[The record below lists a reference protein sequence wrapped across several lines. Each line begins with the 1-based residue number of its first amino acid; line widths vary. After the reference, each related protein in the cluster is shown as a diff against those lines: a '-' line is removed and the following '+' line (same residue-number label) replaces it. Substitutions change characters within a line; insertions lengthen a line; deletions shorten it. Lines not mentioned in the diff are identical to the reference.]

1 MDLRQLIAKMDQI
14 EEGPSWLN
22 EPDWLNED
30 DQLDEDP
37 LLLVGLGMGLK
48 WLWDKYQQSQA
59 EAEAAKKAAEDAKRA
74 GDAAEAARLAAE
86 AAKKAQEAAADKERA
101 VEANGSKCKAKVG
114 QVSAYI
120 GQLDDMLKK
129 AAAKKAAGPAPGPYN
144 QPKQEAVCAKCG
156 VKYSEHNAK
165 HLFEPKAVIGSGSV
179 AQGPAR
185 DGVPATKDN
194 IAAKPAAATQ
204 YPSAKESINFN
215 SSIANALIESF
226 GYDTPQKKS
235 QVNEWSKQDT
245 GDTIRAGYN
254 GLTFGAGDN
263 ITAGIR
269 SAFGKDTYAQAL
281 EKERA
286 ETNRAQ
292 ARSPELGTIT
302 VPGLKIGDREIWGKK
317 EFKPTAYDAANLVGA
332 VAVPIPG
339 VGLAGQAA
347 ARGVK
352 AVAGTGKVAK
362 AAAGTAGLTGEL
374 AATYG
379 ALKGA
384 EHFLDKHTVTTLVT
398 AKGGDVRL
406 GLAQAAMGMD
416 DKEVDGKMGPLTRA
430 ALEIVQ
436 DEKKLPVTGK
446 LDNATAKVLG
456 V

>member
-14 EEGPSWLN
+14 EEGPAWLQ

-30 DQLDEDP
+30 DQVNEDP

-59 EAEAAKKAAEDAKRA
+59 EAEAARKAAEDAKRA

-86 AAKKAQEAAADKERA
+86 AAKKAQEAADDKRRA
-101 VEANGSKCKAKVG
+101 EEANGSKCKAKVG
-114 QVSAYI
+114 QASAYI
-120 GQLDDMLKK
+120 SQLDDMLKK
-129 AAAKKAAGPAPGPYN
+129 EAAKKAAGPVPGPFN
-144 QPKQEAVCAKCG
+144 QPKQPGHDVSG
-156 VKYSEHNAK
+156 
-165 HLFEPKAVIGSGSV
+165 PKTVIGSGPI
-179 AQGPAR
+179 AQGR
-185 DGVPATKDN
+185 DVPRD
-194 IAAKPAAATQ
+194 KPAGGIAQ
-204 YPSAKESINFN
+204 YPSAKESIEFN

-263 ITAGIR
+263 ITAGIK

-286 ETNRAQ
+286 ETNKAQ
-292 ARSPELGTIT
+292 ARSPSIKFST
-302 VPGLKIGDREIWGKK
+302 PALKIGDKELIGKK
-317 EFKPTAYDAANLVGA
+317 DWNPSAYDAANLVGA

-352 AVAGTGKVAK
+352 AVAGGGKVAK
-362 AAAGTAGLTGEL
+362 AAAGTTQVGTEL

-430 ALEIVQ
+430 SLEIVQ
-436 DEKKLPVTGK
+436 DENKLPVTGK
-446 LDNATAKVLG
+446 LDIATAKVLG

>member
-1 MDLRQLIAKMDQI
+1 MTMDLKDLIAKMDQI
-14 EEGPSWLN
+14 EEGPAWLR

-30 DQLDEDP
+30 DQVNEDP

-59 EAEAAKKAAEDAKRA
+59 EAEAARKAAEEAKRA

-86 AAKKAQEAAADKERA
+86 AAKKAQEAADDKRRA
-101 VEANGSKCKAKVG
+101 EEANGSKCKAKVG
-114 QVSAYI
+114 QASAYI
-120 GQLDDMLKK
+120 SQLDDMLKK
-129 AAAKKAAGPAPGPYN
+129 EAAKKAAGPEKGPFN
-144 QPKQEAVCAKCG
+144 QPKQPGHEI
-156 VKYSEHNAK
+156 S
-165 HLFEPKAVIGSGSV
+165 
-179 AQGPAR
+179 GPAA
-185 DGVPATKDN
+185 VKK
-194 IAAKPAAATQ
+194 AAEKSAGGITQ

-226 GYDTPQKKS
+226 GYDTLQKKS
-235 QVNEWSKQDT
+235 QVDEWSKQDT
-245 GDTIRAGYN
+245 GDTIRGAYN

-263 ITAGIR
+263 ITAGIK

-286 ETNRAQ
+286 ETNKAQ
-292 ARSPELGTIT
+292 ARSPSLKFST
-302 VPGLKIGDREIWGKK
+302 PALKIGDKELIGKK
-317 EFKPTAYDAANLVGA
+317 DWNPSAYDAANLVGA

-362 AAAGTAGLTGEL
+362 AAASTAGLTGEL

-384 EHFLDKHTVTTLVT
+384 EHVLDKHTVTTLVS

-430 ALEIVQ
+430 SLEIVQ
-436 DEKKLPVTGK
+436 DENKLPVTGK

>member
-1 MDLRQLIAKMDQI
+1 MNMDLRQLISKMDQI
-14 EEGPSWLN
+14 EEGPAWLQ

-30 DQLDEDP
+30 DEQVNEDP
-37 LLLVGLGMGLK
+37 LLLVGLGIGLK

-86 AAKKAQEAAADKERA
+86 ALKKAQEAADDKRRA
-101 VEANGSKCKAKVG
+101 EEANGSKCKAKVG

-120 GQLDDMLKK
+120 SQLDDMLKK
-129 AAAKKAAGPAPGPYN
+129 EAAKKATGPAAGPTILGKIPEN
-144 QPKQEAVCAKCG
+144 EKCKTCG
-156 VKYSEHNAK
+156 VAYKDHFTFDKNGKIEATRIK
-165 HLFEPKAVIGSGSV
+165 HPTFQGDFPGMSGIPRPSGS
-179 AQGPAR
+179 
-185 DGVPATKDN
+185 
-194 IAAKPAAATQ
+194 IAN
-204 YPSAKESINFN
+204 ESVDFN

-235 QVNEWSKQDT
+235 QIDEWSYQDT
-245 GDTIRAGYN
+245 GDTIRAGFN
-254 GLTFGAGDN
+254 GATFGAGDN
-263 ITAGIR
+263 IQAAVK

-286 ETNRAQ
+286 ETSRAQ
-292 ARSPELGTIT
+292 ERSPSIHFST
-302 VPGLKIGDREIWGKK
+302 PALKIGNKELIGKK
-317 EFKPTAYDAANLVGA
+317 DWNPSAYDVANIAGAAF
-332 VAVPIPG
+332 VPIPG

-352 AVAGTGKVAK
+352 AVAGGSKAAK
-362 AAAGTAGLTGEL
+362 AVAGTAGVTGEL

-384 EHFLDKHTVTTLVT
+384 EHVIDKHTVTTLVK

-416 DKEVDGKMGPLTRA
+416 DKELDGKMGQLTVA

-436 DEKKLPVTGK
+436 QENKLPVTGK

>member
-14 EEGPSWLN
+14 EKGPAWLQ

-30 DQLDEDP
+30 DNLDEDP
-37 LLLVGLGMGLK
+37 LLLVGLGIGLK

-86 AAKKAQEAAADKERA
+86 ALKKAQEAADDKRRA
-101 VEANGSKCKAKVG
+101 EEANGSKCKAKVG

-120 GQLDDMLKK
+120 SQLDDMLKK
-129 AAAKKAAGPAPGPYN
+129 EAAKKAAGPVPGPFN
-144 QPKQEAVCAKCG
+144 QPKQPGHEISGPEAARKAAEKSG
-156 VKYSEHNAK
+156 V
-165 HLFEPKAVIGSGSV
+165 
-179 AQGPAR
+179 
-185 DGVPATKDN
+185 
-194 IAAKPAAATQ
+194 AAKPAAATQ
-204 YPSAKESINFN
+204 YPSAKESIEFN

-235 QVNEWSKQDT
+235 QVDEWSKQDT

-263 ITAGIR
+263 ITAGIK

-317 EFKPTAYDAANLVGA
+317 EFKPTVYDAANLVGA

-352 AVAGTGKVAK
+352 AVAGGGKVAK
-362 AAAGTAGLTGEL
+362 VAAGTAQVGTEL

>member
-14 EEGPSWLN
+14 EKGPAWLQ

-30 DQLDEDP
+30 DNLDEDP
-37 LLLVGLGMGLK
+37 LLLVGLGIGLK

-86 AAKKAQEAAADKERA
+86 ALKKAQEAADDKRRA
-101 VEANGSKCKAKVG
+101 EEANGSKCKAKVG

-120 GQLDDMLKK
+120 SQLDDMLKK
-129 AAAKKAAGPAPGPYN
+129 EAAKKAAGPAPGPHN
-144 QPKQEAVCAKCG
+144 Q
-156 VKYSEHNAK
+156 
-165 HLFEPKAVIGSGSV
+165 PKAVIGSGSV

-194 IAAKPAAATQ
+194 IAAKPAGGIAQ

-235 QVNEWSKQDT
+235 QVDEWSKQDT
-245 GDTIRAGYN
+245 GDTIRAGFN

-263 ITAGIR
+263 LQAAVK

-292 ARSPELGTIT
+292 ERSPSLKFST
-302 VPGLKIGDREIWGKK
+302 PALKIGDKELIGKK
-317 EFKPTAYDAANLVGA
+317 DWAPSVYDAANLAGA
-332 VAVPIPG
+332 VLMPIPG

-347 ARGVK
+347 ARTVK
-352 AVAGTGKVAK
+352 GIAGTGKVAK

-416 DKEVDGKMGPLTRA
+416 DKEVDGKMGRLTRA

-436 DEKKLPVTGK
+436 DENKLPVTGK
-446 LDNATAKVLG
+446 LDIATAKVLG